1 MQNINRMFEFSQDI
15 EKYTLK
21 LAQNYCIMPPG
32 EGYVL
37 SNVFTTLKNRVIQK
51 TST

>member
-1 MQNINRMFEFSQDI
+1 MQNINRMFEVSQDI

-32 EGYVL
+32 EGCVL
-37 SNVFTTLKNRVIQK
+37 SNAFTTLKNRVTQK